1 MEGGGVWLAS
11 NKIEG
16 FRKDERLA
24 FLDDILDPESTWVLG
39 FAHTQEKVWTPL
51 LSAAI
56 LATAE
61 HVCHRGGLPRELVH
75 SYLGAASEYHRC
87 AHLTWTIFVTCFAL
101 HASLRGPF

>member
-39 FAHTQEKVWTPL
+39 FAHTQEKVWTRL

-61 HVCHRGGLPRELVH
+61 HVCDRGGYTVNRCD
-75 SYLGAASEYHRC
+75 LG
-87 AHLTWTIFVTCFAL
+87 W
-101 HASLRGPF
+101 G

>member
-39 FAHTQEKVWTPL
+39 FAHTQEKVWTRL

-61 HVCHRGGLPRELVH
+61 HVCDRGGYHWSTSRPGCVWPRQHVPLPPMPGTVAPKRPR
-75 SYLGAASEYHRC
+75 AASTY
-87 AHLTWTIFVTCFAL
+87 
-101 HASLRGPF
+101 

>member
-39 FAHTQEKVWTPL
+39 FAHTQEKVWTRL

-61 HVCHRGGLPRELVH
+61 HVCDRGGYTVNCWVLGLGMPFGGRTFPPFRETLTV
-75 SYLGAASEYHRC
+75 SVPSRIRC
-87 AHLTWTIFVTCFAL
+87 TPL
-101 HASLRGPF
+101 